1 LKAIKEPARV
11 TRFIP
16 QLSSPLA
23 NNAPFGHEKL
33 RPALWV
39 PCASLARINQEAGVA
54 QFYYEIIE
62 SVLALLL
69 KPLAELEE
77 VIPQ

>member
-1 LKAIKEPARV
+1 MEPARV

-16 QLSSPLA
+16 QVSSPLA

-33 RPALWV
+33 RSTLWV
-39 PCASLARINQEAGVA
+39 PCASLSRVNQKPGMVLINI
-54 QFYYEIIE
+54 EIVE

-69 KPLAELEE
+69 EPLEGLEK
-77 VIPQ
+77 VIP